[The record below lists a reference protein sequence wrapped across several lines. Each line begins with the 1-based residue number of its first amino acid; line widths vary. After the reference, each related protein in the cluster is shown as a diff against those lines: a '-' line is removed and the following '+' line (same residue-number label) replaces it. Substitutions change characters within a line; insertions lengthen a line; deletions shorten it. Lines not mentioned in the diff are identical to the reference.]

1 MASIQRMK
9 PSRKPLNIILRRQQE
24 NMLKTKEI
32 IKRRAKA
39 GLGIAKTAEKLGVFS
54 PKETPAITS
63 VRAPRGLGKRQK
75 PKGCQQREAEGTK
88 VFPSITRQKQICSE
102 ETGIN

>member
-9 PSRKPLNIILRRQQE
+9 PSRKPLNITLRRQQE

-39 GLGIAKTAEKLGVFS
+39 GLGIAKTAEKSGVFS
-54 PKETPAITS
+54 PKETPA
-63 VRAPRGLGKRQK
+63 GLGKRQK
-75 PKGCQQREAEGTK
+75 PKGCQQRETEGTK